1 MRRVRAV
8 SILGGMPYPKQM
20 QLLAKNP
27 EILVATPGRLIDH
40 MESGKIDFSQLEI
53 LVLDEADR
61 MLDMGFI
68 EDIEKIVAATP
79 ENRQTMLFSA
89 TLDGVVG
96 NMAKRITRDPAVIQI
111 AGSASKPRARRKR
124 RRR

>member
-1 MRRVRAV
+1 M

-20 QLLAKNP
+20 QLLSRNP

-68 EDIEKIVAATP
+68 DDIEKIVAATP
-79 ENRQTMLFSA
+79 ESRQTMLFSA

-96 NMAKRITRDPAVIQI
+96 NMAAASRATRW
-111 AGSASKPRARRKR
+111 
-124 RRR
+124 

>member
-1 MRRVRAV
+1 MRISSISRTVA
-8 SILGGMPYPKQM
+8 ILGGMPYPKQM

-40 MESGKIDFSQLEI
+40 MHSGKIRFDQLEI

-68 EDIEKIVAATP
+68 DDIETIIAATP
-79 ENRQTMLFSA
+79 ETRQTMLFSA
-89 TLDGVVG
+89 TLDGIVG
-96 NMAKRITRDPAVIQI
+96 NMARKITRL
-111 AGSASKPRARRKR
+111 
-124 RRR
+124 